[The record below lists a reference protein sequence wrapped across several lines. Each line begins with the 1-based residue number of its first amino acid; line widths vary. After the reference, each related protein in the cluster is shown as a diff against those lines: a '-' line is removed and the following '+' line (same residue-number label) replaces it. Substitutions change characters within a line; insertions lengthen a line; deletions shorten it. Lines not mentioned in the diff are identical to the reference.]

1 MDFSQN
7 TDAPAKTGLNLSR
20 KAALGVAAA
29 AVVSG
34 ALFAPSAFAA
44 DAGAA
49 PSGSAVVAGCAECYP
64 DVI

>member
-7 TDAPAKTGLNLSR
+7 TDAPAKTALSLSR

-34 ALFAPSAFAA
+34 ALFSPSAFAA
-44 DAGAA
+44 DAA
-49 PSGSAVVAGCAECYP
+49 PTGSAVVAGCAECYP

>member
-7 TDAPAKTGLNLSR
+7 TDAPAKTGLGLSR

-44 DAGAA
+44 EAA